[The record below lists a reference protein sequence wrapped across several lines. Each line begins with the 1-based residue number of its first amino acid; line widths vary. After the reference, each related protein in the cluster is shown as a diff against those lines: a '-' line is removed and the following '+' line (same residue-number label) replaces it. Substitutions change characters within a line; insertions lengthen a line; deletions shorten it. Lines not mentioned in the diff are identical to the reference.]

1 MIHSSKILTLKRY
14 RTMAMNFVKKLP
26 IPAEVKKMYPLSDR
40 VVEIKKKRDAEIRD
54 VFTGAS
60 DKFILIIGPCSADNV
75 DSVLDYIHR
84 LAKIQDKIGDRIL
97 LIPRIYTNKPRT
109 TGEGYKGLVHQ
120 PDPEK
125 KPDVFAGI
133 VAMRKLHADAIEQ
146 TGLTCADEM
155 LYPENYRYVDDLLSY
170 VAIGARSVE
179 DQHHRMTVS
188 GMTVPAGM
196 KNPTS
201 GDLSVMF
208 NSVKAAQSRHNF
220 IYRGWEVYTDGN
232 DLAHVVLRGA
242 TNKHGEFDSELP
254 LRGSDAD
261 ERAVWRA
268 WPGANPAAIIDTNHS
283 NSGKQYIEQIRI
295 AKEVLHSMSYNP
307 ELKNSSKGFM
317 IESYIE
323 DGAQKIGTGNHVYGS
338 RLLTRVLDGRSR
350 SS

>member
-1 MIHSSKILTLKRY
+1 
-14 RTMAMNFVKKLP
+14 MAMNFVKKLP
-26 IPAEVKKMYPLSDR
+26 IPAEVKKMYPLSDK
-40 VVEIKKKRDAEIRD
+40 VVSIKQKRDAEIRD

-60 DKFILIIGPCSADNV
+60 DKFLLIVGPCSADNQE
-75 DSVLDYIHR
+75 SVLDYTHR
-84 LAKIQDKIGDRIL
+84 LSRLQDKIGDRII

-133 VAMRKLHADAIEQ
+133 VAMRKLHATAIEE
-146 TGLTCADEM
+146 TGLTSADEM

-179 DQHHRMTVS
+179 DQHHRMTAS

-201 GDLSVMF
+201 GDFSVMF
-208 NSVKAAQSRHNF
+208 NSIKAAQSKHTF

-242 TNKHGEFDSELP
+242 TNKHGSTIPNYHYEDLMLMKEFYEKRDLQ
-254 LRGSDAD
+254 
-261 ERAVWRA
+261 
-268 WPGANPAAIIDTNHS
+268 NPAAIIDVNHANS
-283 NSGKQYIEQIRI
+283 NKHYLEQIRI
-295 AKEVLHSMSYNP
+295 SKEVLHSMSYNSD
-307 ELKNSSKGFM
+307 LRRLIKGFM

-323 DGAQKIGTGNHVYGS
+323 DGAQKIGTGTHVYGQS
-338 RLLTRVLDGRSR
+338 ITDPCLGWVKTEQLIYDIYEQLGK
-350 SS
+350 